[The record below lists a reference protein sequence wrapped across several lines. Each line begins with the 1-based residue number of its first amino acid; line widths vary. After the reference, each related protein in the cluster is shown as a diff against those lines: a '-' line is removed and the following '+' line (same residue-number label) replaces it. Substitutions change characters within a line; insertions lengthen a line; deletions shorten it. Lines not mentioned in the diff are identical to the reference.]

1 MAEYYYS
8 DDLNQALRE
17 NQRIPLMTDED
28 RKKVQFI
35 IINADG
41 SARSQYN
48 SLRNRAQVN
57 GKFLPVIQDNDNKL
71 IASISGSSG
80 KSTQGNKDHMALI
93 DKHGRIVKYFDA
105 QDSYMGNKPN
115 DITRAIE
122 GVLSGDTN
130 AVPLC
135 PKIGDE
141 PTAKPTAPP
150 GNSKPECEPVKG
162 KQVGKVARKGTK
174 ADDACVCHERCL
186 EYEGYNYRLGK
197 EKRGKVIKGK
207 CMCLNDIKVS
217 GKKLKGGRKWKSQ
230 KY

>member
-8 DDLNQALRE
+8 DDLNQVLRE
-17 NQRIPLMTDED
+17 QQKIPLMDDED

-41 SARSQYN
+41 SARSQYD
-48 SLRNRAQVN
+48 SLRARAQVN

-93 DKHGRIVKYFDA
+93 DKHGRIVKYFTA
-105 QDSYMGNKPN
+105 QESFMGNKPN
-115 DITRAIE
+115 DVTRAVE

-135 PKIGDE
+135 PKIDDKPE
-141 PTAKPTAPP
+141 PSAKPTDPP
-150 GNSKPECEPVKG
+150 VEKPKCDPVKG
-162 KQVGKVARKGTK
+162 KQVGKISKKLKTK
-174 ADDACVCHERCL
+174 EGCECHEMCG
-186 EYEGYNYRLGK
+186 ENEGFNFRVPK
-197 EKRGKVIKGK
+197 EKKGKLMKGK
-207 CMCLNDIKVS
+207 CMCLDEIKVVR
-217 GKKLKGGRKWKSQ
+217 KLKGGKKWMSQ

>member
-17 NQRIPLMTDED
+17 QQRIPLMDDED
-28 RKKVQFI
+28 RKKIQFI
-35 IINADG
+35 VINADG

-48 SLRNRAQVN
+48 GLRNRAQLN
-57 GKFLPVIQDNDNKL
+57 GKFIPVIQDNDNKL

-93 DKHGRIVKYFDA
+93 DKHGRILKYFTA

-115 DITRAIE
+115 DITRAVE
-122 GVLSGDTN
+122 GVLSGDLN

-135 PKIGDE
+135 PKIDD
-141 PTAKPTAPP
+141 
-150 GNSKPECEPVKG
+150 KPEPSAQPVDPPVEKPKCAPVKG
-162 KQVGKVARKGTK
+162 KQPGSVSKKSKVK
-174 ADDACVCHERCL
+174 DACECHEKCGDDVGFNFRIP
-186 EYEGYNYRLGK
+186 K
-197 EKRGKVIKGK
+197 TKKGK
-207 CMCLNDIKVS
+207 LLKGRCMCLKEIKTVRN
-217 GKKLKGGRKWKSQ
+217 LKGAKKWMSQ